1 MKTESQEK
9 ISKILENYS
18 YKPEKLIPILQKVQ
32 DEYNYLPKDVMD
44 FIAYKLNIPSARVFG
59 VATFFAHFAIT
70 PKGKYIIKVC
80 DGTACHVK
88 KSEAIINKIKEKLNL
103 TNSNTSEDGLF
114 TLECVS
120 CLGACGL
127 APVVVIG
134 GDVHAQVTTQQI
146 SDLIDGIKNEAKK

>member
-88 KSEAIINKIKEKLNL
+88 KSEAIINKIKDFFESSESPNL
-103 TNSNTSEDGLF
+103 TSSILFCFIKVFNPSIVILIKFSNKSILY
-114 TLECVS
+114 
-120 CLGACGL
+120 
-127 APVVVIG
+127 I
-134 GDVHAQVTTQQI
+134 
-146 SDLIDGIKNEAKK
+146 LIT

>member
-88 KSEAIINKIKEKLNL
+88 KSEAIINKIKEKIFSFLN
-103 TNSNTSEDGLF
+103 S
-114 TLECVS
+114 
-120 CLGACGL
+120 
-127 APVVVIG
+127 
-134 GDVHAQVTTQQI
+134 
-146 SDLIDGIKNEAKK
+146 